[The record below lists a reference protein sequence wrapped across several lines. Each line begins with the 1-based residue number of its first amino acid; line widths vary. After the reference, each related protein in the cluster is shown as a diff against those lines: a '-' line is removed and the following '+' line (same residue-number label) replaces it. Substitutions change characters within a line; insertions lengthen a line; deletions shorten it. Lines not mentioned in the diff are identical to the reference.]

1 MSALPKCQHGRL
13 RHLTS
18 AQLFY
23 LSEKMLSFGKDD
35 FTIKD
40 INGHTVFK
48 VDASLLS
55 MKGARALT
63 DAARHTILTMQHK
76 VGPFSA
82 CCSASYHIHNVHELW
97 RWFEQGNEQ
106 LSCDSGQCLMA
117 EAVPSL

>member
-1 MSALPKCQHGRL
+1 M
-13 RHLTS
+13 
-18 AQLFY
+18 QLFY

-76 VGPFSA
+76 VRPLSPY
-82 CCSASYHIHNVHELW
+82 CSLAHLQ
-97 RWFEQGNEQ
+97 F
-106 LSCDSGQCLMA
+106 A
-117 EAVPSL
+117 